1 MAITLNSVVCPGCAK
16 QLDVDNKGCPHCGYE
31 DNVRGRILPIGELIQ
46 LPSPEIGRANRFNDV
61 CPAFLASIVSATRA
75 GNASAQAESVETGP
89 TAGEQVTILA
99 NAIGEFLAQIGM
111 VNESAPMSGPQLI
124 QFLGE
129 AAVHHSQI
137 AARLQGMKGLQ
148 VFANSMVNIA
158 FEGGDASGADIQEQ
172 AVENGLLEA
181 HSKLQACSDTCA
193 CAEFGFPTVC
203 NRKTS
208 LLTED

>member
-75 GNASAQAESVETGP
+75 GNASAQAESGETGP

-111 VNESAPMSGPQLI
+111 VFAKSVLSQVKVRTDPRRYNGALLVGLNGIVVKSHGSADANGFASAIKVAVDLARSDYSAEIALNVQRLMAISPQL
-124 QFLGE
+124 
-129 AAVHHSQI
+129 
-137 AARLQGMKGLQ
+137 
-148 VFANSMVNIA
+148 
-158 FEGGDASGADIQEQ
+158 DIPGSPETGVP
-172 AVENGLLEA
+172 A
-181 HSKLQACSDTCA
+181 
-193 CAEFGFPTVC
+193 
-203 NRKTS
+203 
-208 LLTED
+208 